1 MPTVKERLQED
12 WKTALKA
19 KDKFKANVISTA
31 KSAILLVEKTDGITA
46 DDALAI
52 EILAKEV
59 KQRREAML
67 EFEKGNRQ
75 DLVDQSK
82 AEIEILLN
90 YLPQQLS
97 EGEIRQI
104 IEESAIEA
112 GASSIKDMGKVMS
125 IVRPKTL
132 GRADGKLV
140 SQIVKEYLTK
150 KNSSS
155 SFYCFV

>member
-19 KDKFKANVISTA
+19 KDKLKANVISTA
-31 KSAILLVEKTDGITA
+31 KSAILLVEKTVGITA

-140 SQIVKEYLTK
+140 SQIVKEYLTNK
-150 KNSSS
+150 
-155 SFYCFV
+155 

>member
-1 MPTVKERLQED
+1 M
-12 WKTALKA
+12 
-19 KDKFKANVISTA
+19 
-31 KSAILLVEKTDGITA
+31 LVEKTDNRVVE
-46 DDALAI
+46 DVEAI

-82 AEIEILLN
+82 AEIDILLD

-97 EGEIRQI
+97 EVEIKEI
-104 IEESAIEA
+104 IEESAKDA
-112 GASSIKDMGKVMS
+112 GATSIKDMGKVMAL
-125 IVRPKTL
+125 VRPKVL

-140 SQIVKEYLTK
+140 SQFVKEYLTNK
-150 KNSSS
+150 
-155 SFYCFV
+155 